1 MHADDP
7 KDSPD
12 TVGMSGMMNYLKDIS
27 VSVEDVG
34 MLIISELVGST
45 TLGEMNR
52 DGFVKGWSQHAYVDN
67 LGDCI
72 ASIC

>member
-1 MHADDP
+1 MFTFVYADDP

-12 TVGMSGMMNYLKDIS
+12 TVGMSGMMNYLKDLG

-34 MLIISELVGST
+34 MLIISELVGSA

-52 DGFVKGWSQHAYVDN
+52 DGFVKGWSQHSYVFF
-67 LGDCI
+67 
-72 ASIC
+72 